1 MRRVRAGRL
10 ATRRYKVRRRKMG
23 WLLLIAGISLGFG
36 ASAYLRFLQP
46 LPQTHISVQPAPTL
60 PPEETQADE
69 RTVTLAAQSW
79 YALQIG
85 VFDDASAAGQEA
97 DALRAR
103 GAGGYIFRKD
113 GCRLLAAAYTARA
126 DAQAVMSRLKT
137 RHGLSTEIVEIV
149 SPEITLRLSGQKGQ
163 LTALTDAF
171 SAMEKLCGHLYQL
184 SLSLD
189 RQETKED
196 IERQFGINH
205 LGHFLLTTLLLD
217 WMPPG
222 SRIVNVASG
231 AHKVGKIHFDDIN
244 LRHGYNVVKAYSQ
257 SKLANVLFTRELA
270 ARLKGRGI
278 TVNCCHPGA
287 VATNMGVDR
296 ETRFGKTVTGLLKP
310 FFLTPAQGA
319 ATAIYLASDE
329 AVAHISGGYF
339 YKCRIA
345 KSSKRSKSRK
355 TARRLYELSEELVR
369 GIEEV

>member
-1 MRRVRAGRL
+1 MRAGRL
-10 ATRRYKVRRRKMG
+10 ATRRYKVRRQKMG

-69 RTVTLAAQSW
+69 RTIALAGQSW

-85 VFDDASAAGQEA
+85 VFDDAKVAGQKAEGY
-97 DALRAR
+97 RAR

-189 RQETKED
+189 RQETEAAEALTALQS
-196 IERQFGINH
+196 ERDTLSVLSARLQSRFGASAPAAVLGLKQILDDCVQSLTAASAAKTLTQLGAQVKYCH
-205 LGHFLLTTLLLD
+205 LECICR
-217 WMPPG
+217 MAAY
-222 SRIVNVASG
+222 ASG
-231 AHKVGKIHFDDIN
+231 
-244 LRHGYNVVKAYSQ
+244 L
-257 SKLANVLFTRELA
+257 
-270 ARLKGRGI
+270 
-278 TVNCCHPGA
+278 
-287 VATNMGVDR
+287 TN
-296 ETRFGKTVTGLLKP
+296 
-310 FFLTPAQGA
+310 
-319 ATAIYLASDE
+319 
-329 AVAHISGGYF
+329 
-339 YKCRIA
+339 
-345 KSSKRSKSRK
+345 
-355 TARRLYELSEELVR
+355 
-369 GIEEV
+369 

>member
-23 WLLLIAGISLGFG
+23 WLLLIAGIGLGL
-36 ASAYLRFLQP
+36 ATSSAYLRFMRP
-46 LPQTHISVQPAPTL
+46 LPQTHISAQPAPTL

-69 RTVTLAAQSW
+69 RTVTLAGQSW

-85 VFDDASAAGQEA
+85 VYDDAETAGRDA

-137 RHGLSTEIVEIV
+137 RHGLDTEVVEIV

-189 RQETKED
+189 RQETEAAEALTALQSEQD
-196 IERQFGINH
+196 TLAALSARLQARFGASAPAAVLSLKQILDGSAQSLSAVSAAKTLTQLGAQVKYCH
-205 LGHFLLTTLLLD
+205 LECICR
-217 WMPPG
+217 MAAY
-222 SRIVNVASG
+222 ASG
-231 AHKVGKIHFDDIN
+231 
-244 LRHGYNVVKAYSQ
+244 
-257 SKLANVLFTRELA
+257 LA
-270 ARLKGRGI
+270 
-278 TVNCCHPGA
+278 
-287 VATNMGVDR
+287 
-296 ETRFGKTVTGLLKP
+296 
-310 FFLTPAQGA
+310 Q
-319 ATAIYLASDE
+319 
-329 AVAHISGGYF
+329 
-339 YKCRIA
+339 
-345 KSSKRSKSRK
+345 
-355 TARRLYELSEELVR
+355 
-369 GIEEV
+369 

>member
-1 MRRVRAGRL
+1 MRVRAGRL
-10 ATRRYKVRRRKMG
+10 ATRRYKVRRQKMG
-23 WLLLIAGISLGFG
+23 WLLLIACISLGFC

-163 LTALTDAF
+163 LTALTDTF

-189 RQETKED
+189 RQETEAAEALTALQS
-196 IERQFGINH
+196 ERD
-205 LGHFLLTTLLLD
+205 TL
-217 WMPPG
+217 
-222 SRIVNVASG
+222 S
-231 AHKVGKIHFDDIN
+231 
-244 LRHGYNVVKAYSQ
+244 
-257 SKLANVLFTRELA
+257 VLS
-270 ARLKGRGI
+270 ARLQS
-278 TVNCCHPGA
+278 
-287 VATNMGVDR
+287 
-296 ETRFGKTVTGLLKP
+296 RFGASAPAAVLGLKQILDDCVQS
-310 FFLTPAQGA
+310 LTAAGA
-319 ATAIYLASDE
+319 AKNLTQLGAQVKYCHLECICRMAAYAS
-329 AVAHISGGYF
+329 VL
-339 YKCRIA
+339 
-345 KSSKRSKSRK
+345 
-355 TARRLYELSEELVR
+355 TQ
-369 GIEEV
+369 

>member
-23 WLLLIAGISLGFG
+23 WLLLIAGIGLGL
-36 ASAYLRFLQP
+36 ATSSAYLRFMRP
-46 LPQTHISVQPAPTL
+46 LPQTQISAQPAPTL

-69 RTVTLAAQSW
+69 RTVTLAGQSW

-85 VFDDASAAGQEA
+85 VYDDAETAGRDA

-137 RHGLSTEIVEIV
+137 RHGLDTEVVEIV

-189 RQETKED
+189 RQETEAAEALTALQSEQD
-196 IERQFGINH
+196 TLAALSARLQARFGASAPAAVLSLKQILDGSAQSLSAVSAAKTLTQLGAQVKYCH
-205 LGHFLLTTLLLD
+205 LECICR
-217 WMPPG
+217 MAAY
-222 SRIVNVASG
+222 ASG
-231 AHKVGKIHFDDIN
+231 
-244 LRHGYNVVKAYSQ
+244 
-257 SKLANVLFTRELA
+257 LA
-270 ARLKGRGI
+270 
-278 TVNCCHPGA
+278 
-287 VATNMGVDR
+287 
-296 ETRFGKTVTGLLKP
+296 
-310 FFLTPAQGA
+310 Q
-319 ATAIYLASDE
+319 
-329 AVAHISGGYF
+329 
-339 YKCRIA
+339 
-345 KSSKRSKSRK
+345 
-355 TARRLYELSEELVR
+355 
-369 GIEEV
+369 